1 MTDRLNQMMILILSL
16 PAILLVNIGGPWA
29 GPGALLGLASQVFWL
44 RTAWWHKHAALMVTA
59 VSLWLDLNTVEWAL
73 IIASIA
79 LVFAGEMLNTVV
91 ELTIDLIT
99 QENLPVAK
107 HAKDVAAG
115 AILVA
120 AIAAATIGFLVLGPR
135 LWARLLALGLIRS

>member
-1 MTDRLNQMMILILSL
+1 LRQGKGTLPESIRHAYEGLLYSL
-16 PAILLVNIGGPWA
+16 QAERNSQLHLFAAILVVAVSWW
-29 GPGALLGLASQVFWL
+29 LGLDTL
-44 RTAWWHKHAALMVTA
+44 
-59 VSLWLDLNTVEWAL
+59 EWAL

-99 QENLPVAK
+99 MEHRPLAK

-120 AIAAATIGFLVLGPR
+120 AIAAAIIGVLVLGPR
-135 LWARLLALGLIRS
+135 LVDKLQAIGLLKV

>member
-1 MTDRLNQMMILILSL
+1 VSRDSSVDRPTKGSL
-16 PAILLVNIGGPWA
+16 GDSLYHAFDGLLYSLQAERNSRLHLFAAILVVAISIW
-29 GPGALLGLASQVFWL
+29 LGL
-44 RTAWWHKHAALMVTA
+44 
-59 VSLWLDLNTVEWAL
+59 NPIEWAL

-91 ELTIDLIT
+91 ELTVDLII
-99 QENLPVAK
+99 QEEIPLAK

-120 AIAAATIGFLVLGPR
+120 AIAAAIIGFLVLGPR
-135 LWARLLALGLIRS
+135 IWQKLVPLGGI